1 MTQTNREAEIL
12 YSLVEARYGDRCT
25 SEELEEIRN
34 GLNTILDSAK
44 AMHAIKLE
52 NGDEPS
58 QSFKPSGEP
67 E

>member
-1 MTQTNREAEIL
+1 MTQTKREAEIL
-12 YSLVEARYGDRCT
+12 YNLVEARYGDHCT
-25 SEELEEIRN
+25 LEELEEIRK
-34 GLNTILDSAK
+34 GLDVILDSAK

-52 NGDEPS
+52 NGDEPN

>member
-1 MTQTNREAEIL
+1 MTQTKREAEIL

-25 SEELEEIRN
+25 PEEKEEIRK
-34 GLNTILDSAK
+34 GLDAILDSAK

-52 NGDEPS
+52 NGDEPK